1 MDYARMSDRRLLEV
15 IVETPGPD
23 DSGQS
28 DSNDDP
34 LSCSDPD
41 NDEGNGQE
49 EELNENDTGSSPPKE
64 GPGWFTRKLDY
75 QLYQRGFLSIL
86 RNAARAVLV
95 DIMRN
100 YARNC
105 HIAYKRYAGIYFKAG
120 RHFMLSYTNKNTL
133 WHAQQAVVL
142 YEDVFL
148 HGNSGRRVNSV
159 VPTNGQR
166 TTRHRLLALA
176 LRRSIEMHQIVLDT
190 VGRMLERF
198 ESRQDLHIPR
208 FAALSL
214 QREEYSQAIATLV
227 IRYEGHMEA
236 GPQVTDD
243 DPNPESQKASEDD
256 IFKDGRLPEYKQE
269 VVEREEEYERLWKL
283 AVEEAERLVGPDGL
297 PALEG
302 PPDNMDPEEV
312 MASFCKTVIAGYP
325 EDIANC

>member
-1 MDYARMSDRRLLEV
+1 
-15 IVETPGPD
+15 
-23 DSGQS
+23 
-28 DSNDDP
+28 
-34 LSCSDPD
+34 
-41 NDEGNGQE
+41 
-49 EELNENDTGSSPPKE
+49 
-64 GPGWFTRKLDY
+64 
-75 QLYQRGFLSIL
+75 
-86 RNAARAVLV
+86 
-95 DIMRN
+95 
-100 YARNC
+100 
-105 HIAYKRYAGIYFKAG
+105 
-120 RHFMLSYTNKNTL
+120 
-133 WHAQQAVVL
+133 
-142 YEDVFL
+142 
-148 HGNSGRRVNSV
+148 
-159 VPTNGQR
+159 
-166 TTRHRLLALA
+166 
-176 LRRSIEMHQIVLDT
+176 MHQIVLDT

-198 ESRQDLHIPR
+198 ESRQDLHTPR

-243 DPNPESQKASEDD
+243 DPNPEPQKASEDD
-256 IFKDGRLPEYKQE
+256 IFEDGRLPEYKQE

>member
-1 MDYARMSDRRLLEV
+1 KNDTMDYARMSDRRLLEV

-28 DSNDDP
+28 DSNDGP
-34 LSCSDPD
+34 LSCSDSD

-133 WHAQQAVVL
+133 
-142 YEDVFL
+142 
-148 HGNSGRRVNSV
+148 GRRVNSV

-190 VGRMLERF
+190 VSRMLERL
-198 ESRQDLHIPR
+198 ESRQDLHTPR

-243 DPNPESQKASEDD
+243 DPNPEPQKASEDD
-256 IFKDGRLPEYKQE
+256 IFEDGRLPEYKQE

>member
-1 MDYARMSDRRLLEV
+1 MHDRRLLEV

-28 DSNDDP
+28 DSNDGP
-34 LSCSDPD
+34 LSCSDSD

-64 GPGWFTRKLDY
+64 GPGWFKRKLDY

-105 HIAYKRYAGIYFKAG
+105 HIAYKRCAGIYFKAG
-120 RHFMLSYTNKNTL
+120 RHFMLSYTNENTL

-176 LRRSIEMHQIVLDT
+176 LRRSIEMHHIVLDT

-198 ESRQDLHIPR
+198 ESRQDLHTPR

-214 QREEYSQAIATLV
+214 QREEYSQAIVTLV

-243 DPNPESQKASEDD
+243 DPNPEPQKASEDD

-269 VVEREEEYERLWKL
+269 VVEREEEY
-283 AVEEAERLVGPDGL
+283 AERLVGPDGL

-302 PPDNMDPEEV
+302 PPDKMDPEEV